1 MQELIGQILVQL
13 RGAYRYRWYALLAAW
28 AAALVG
34 WGFVV
39 MMPDVYEA
47 RARVFV
53 DTDTVLKPLL
63 NGMTVSTDVTNR
75 VNMMARVIM
84 GRPNLER
91 VARETD
97 LSQRAH
103 TPQQMAA
110 LVTMLSNKITLESS
124 SSTNIYS
131 LRYTDNDPVMAQ
143 RVVQRLLDAFVE
155 DTLGIKHADSGTAQQ
170 FLKVQIAEYETRLHD
185 AEERLADFKR
195 HNVGLMPGQTG
206 DYYTRLQ
213 TSLTKLDELHAKLR
227 LTTERRAELNR
238 QISGEE
244 PTFGLFTGG
253 SSGSDSSTAGPIDA
267 QIADYKR
274 QLSVLLL
281 QYTEKHPKVI
291 AVQSTIAQLE
301 AQKVA
306 EKAAHAKEPA
316 PLPQNR
322 SDAAAMALDI
332 NPVYQNLRI
341 EMSHADVEL
350 AELKQQI
357 AEEDENVKDLR
368 SRVNTI
374 PETEAQL
381 TQLNRDYEVTK
392 AQHQQLLTRL
402 ESARLSDSAE
412 ASSEPGRFRV
422 IEPVTRPLVPIGPN
436 RLLLMSGV
444 LMAALGLGLA
454 LAVGLNQMH
463 PVFLTRAMLATIT
476 GLPVLGAIN
485 FVESTVKRPLLR
497 RDPVLLGLAG
507 GGLLLAYVVGVGLAN
522 PVSRLLHTWVG

>member
-1 MQELIGQILVQL
+1 MQELISQL
-13 RGAYRYRWYALLAAW
+13 LIRLHGAYRYRWYAIVAAW
-28 AAALVG
+28 VVALAG
-34 WGFVV
+34 WGFV
-39 MMPDVYEA
+39 MMLPDVYEA

-63 NGMTVSTDVTNR
+63 NGLTVSTDVTNR

-97 LSQRAH
+97 LSLRAH

-110 LVTMLSNKITLESS
+110 LVTTLTTKITLESGNGS
-124 SSTNIYS
+124 NIYS
-131 LRYTDNDPVMAQ
+131 LRYTDKDPVMAQ
-143 RVVQRLLDAFVE
+143 RVVQHLLDAFVE
-155 DTLGIKHADSGTAQQ
+155 DTLGIKHSDSGTAQK
-170 FLKVQIAEYETRLHD
+170 FLQNQIAEYETRLHD
-185 AEERLADFKR
+185 AEERLAAFKQR
-195 HNVGLMPGQTG
+195 NVGLMPGQTG

-213 TSLTKLDELHAKLR
+213 SSLTKLDELRSKLR

-244 PTFGLFTGG
+244 PTFGLFNG
-253 SSGSDSSTAGPIDA
+253 SNASDNTSASGPIDA

-274 QLSVLLL
+274 QLNVLLL
-281 QYTEKHPKVI
+281 QYTEKHPKVV
-291 AVQSTIAQLE
+291 AVQATIAQLE
-301 AQKVA
+301 AQKAA
-306 EKAAHAKEPA
+306 EKAAHAKDPPA
-316 PLPQNR
+316 LPQNR

-332 NPVYQNLRI
+332 NPVYQSLRI

-357 AEEDENVKDLR
+357 AEEDASVKELR

-374 PETEAQL
+374 PETEAEL

-392 AQHQQLLTRL
+392 QQHQQLLQRL
-402 ESARLSDSAE
+402 ESARLSDQAE
-412 ASSEPGRFRV
+412 ASSEPGRFRI
-422 IEPVTRPLVPIGPN
+422 IEPVVKPVAPIGPN

-444 LMAALGLGLA
+444 LVAALGAAVA
-454 LAVGLNQMH
+454 LAVVLDQLN
-463 PVFLTRAMLATIT
+463 PVFLTRAMLAKIT

-485 FVESTVKRPLLR
+485 FVESSIKRPLLR
-497 RDPVLLGLAG
+497 RDPVLLGLAS
-507 GGLLLAYVVGVGLAN
+507 GGLLVAYGLGVGLAN